1 MRRLLAATRHDV
13 RLQVRGGFYAAAAF
27 VALCMIPLLRLLPA
41 ATLTTV
47 LPSLVLLNMQ
57 VNTFYFIGGLV
68 LLEKAEGSLQALAVS
83 PLRPWEYIAAKVA
96 SLALLST
103 LEAGAIVLAT
113 HGPRFDALFFAA
125 GVGLTAVLFALYGF
139 VAVAR
144 YSSINAFLFP
154 SLVYTAVLGL
164 PVFDVLGIWPHPAWL
179 LHPVRAPLVLLEAAF
194 RPEPAWRI
202 GYAIGYGALSSVAL
216 GWFALRAYERHVVAR
231 GGDA

>member
-1 MRRLLAATRHDV
+1 
-13 RLQVRGGFYAAAAF
+13 
-27 VALCMIPLLRLLPA
+27 
-41 ATLTTV
+41 
-47 LPSLVLLNMQ
+47 MQ

-68 LLEKAEGSLQALAVS
+68 LLEKSEGSLQALAVS

-96 SLALLST
+96 SLALLSV
-103 LEAGAIVLAT
+103 LEAGVIVLAT
-113 HGPRFDALFFAA
+113 HGPRFDVLFFAV

-154 SLVYTAVLGL
+154 SMVYTAVLGL
-164 PVFDVLGIWPHPAWL
+164 PVLDVLGIWPHSAWL

-194 RPEPAWRI
+194 QPVPAWRI
-202 GYAIGYGALSSVAL
+202 GYAIGYGAVSSVAL
-216 GWFALRAYERHVVAR
+216 GWLALGAYERHVVAR